1 MTSFFEA
8 SPLSRGFYYL
18 INAALGALILVPFYW
33 TVTTALKPTQNILV
47 YPPQLVPAPATLAN
61 FRFIWFERPEVRGY
75 FFNSAVVAVGTV
87 LAVAA
92 LSALA
97 GYGFAKLHIPLKAVI
112 FFSILLGLMVPHQ
125 SLLIPLFDIF
135 QRLELINTRLGLVL
149 IYTTFQL
156 PFSVFVMRNSF
167 ETVPAAILE
176 AARIDGASE
185 LDIWARI
192 ALPLV
197 LPGVVTVAILAFIA
211 SWNEFL
217 VALIFTTT
225 DAMKTVPVGLSVMMG
240 IYGTQWEM
248 LTTVATLS
256 FIPVIVLFLISQRAF
271 MRAVASGAVK

>member
-1 MTSFFEA
+1 MHSFFETNA
-8 SPLSRGFYYL
+8 LTRAFYYL
-18 INAALGALILVPFYW
+18 VNAVLGALFLIPFYW

-47 YPPQLVPAPATLAN
+47 YPPQLVPKPATLEN

-75 FFNSAVVAVGTV
+75 FFNSAVVAIGTV
-87 LAVAA
+87 VAVAA
-92 LSALA
+92 LSTLA
-97 GYGFAKLHIPLKAVI
+97 GYGFAKLHVPLKPVV

-167 ETVPAAILE
+167 ETIPAAILE

-185 LDIWARI
+185 FDIWARI
-192 ALPLV
+192 AVPLV

-225 DAMKTVPVGLSVMMG
+225 DALKTVPVGLSVMMG
-240 IYGTQWEM
+240 IYGTQWEL

-256 FIPVIVLFLISQRAF
+256 FIPVILLFLISQRAF
-271 MRAVASGAVK
+271 MRAVSSGAVK

>member
-1 MTSFFEA
+1 MRSFFEA
-8 SPLSRGFYYL
+8 SPLSRGVYYL
-18 INAALGALILVPFYW
+18 INAALGVLFLIPFYW

-75 FFNSAVVAVGTV
+75 FLNSAVVAVGTV
-87 LAVAA
+87 AAVVA

-97 GYGFAKLHIPLKAVI
+97 GYGFAKLHVPLKPVV

-135 QRLELINTRLGLVL
+135 QRLGLINSRLGLVL

-167 ETVPAAILE
+167 ETIPAAILE

-185 LDIWARI
+185 LNIWSRI

-217 VALIFTTT
+217 IALIFTTT
-225 DAMKTVPVGLSVMMG
+225 DDLKTVPVGLSVMMG

-256 FIPVIVLFLISQRAF
+256 FIPVIVLFIISQRAF

>member
-1 MTSFFEA
+1 MNSFFETNA
-8 SPLSRGFYYL
+8 LTRGFYYL
-18 INAALGALILVPFYW
+18 VNAVLGALFLIPFYW

-47 YPPQLVPAPATLAN
+47 YPPQLVPEPATLEN

-75 FFNSAVVAVGTV
+75 FFNSAVVAIGTV

-92 LSALA
+92 LSTLA
-97 GYGFAKLHIPLKAVI
+97 GYGFAKLHVPLKPLV

-167 ETVPAAILE
+167 ETIPAAILE

-185 LDIWARI
+185 FDIWARI
-192 ALPLV
+192 AVPLV
-197 LPGVVTVAILAFIA
+197 LPGVVTVAILAFIG

-240 IYGTQWEM
+240 IYGTQWEL

-256 FIPVIVLFLISQRAF
+256 FIPVILLFLISQRAF
-271 MRAVASGAVK
+271 MRAVSSGAVK

>member
-1 MTSFFEA
+1 
-8 SPLSRGFYYL
+8 
-18 INAALGALILVPFYW
+18 LV
-33 TVTTALKPTQNILV
+33 
-47 YPPQLVPAPATLAN
+47 
-61 FRFIWFERPEVRGY
+61 
-75 FFNSAVVAVGTV
+75 
-87 LAVAA
+87 
-92 LSALA
+92 
-97 GYGFAKLHIPLKAVI
+97 

-167 ETVPAAILE
+167 ETIPAAILE

-225 DAMKTVPVGLSVMMG
+225 DAMKTVPVGLAVMMG

-256 FIPVIVLFLISQRAF
+256 FVPVIVLFLISQRAF